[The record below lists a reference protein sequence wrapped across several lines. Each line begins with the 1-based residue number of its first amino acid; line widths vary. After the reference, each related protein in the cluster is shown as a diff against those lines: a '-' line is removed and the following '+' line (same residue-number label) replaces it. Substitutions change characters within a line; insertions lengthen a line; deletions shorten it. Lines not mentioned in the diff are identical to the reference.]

1 MADDFKA
8 EVEFAKVNVDENTV
22 SWLCFSIDSALKAYL
37 WNVMIIIYRC
47 PVVEASDCKMNCS
60 SAASELTKK
69 GIQ

>member
-22 SWLCFSIDSALKAYL
+22 SWLCLSIDSALKVYL
-37 WNVMIIIYRC
+37 WNVMIIIYRY
-47 PVVEASDCKMNCS
+47 PIVEASDCKMNCS